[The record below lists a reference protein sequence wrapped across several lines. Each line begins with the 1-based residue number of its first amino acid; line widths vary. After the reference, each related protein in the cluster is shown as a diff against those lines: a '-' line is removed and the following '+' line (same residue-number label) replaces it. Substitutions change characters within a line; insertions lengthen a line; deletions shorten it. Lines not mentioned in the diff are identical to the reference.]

1 MTVFVRSE
9 RIFAVIN
16 MKYRN
21 LVQPKNAVKFFHYLF
36 VMIDD
41 VVSCIIY
48 MAGIKAHA
56 EVFRIPH
63 AVINRFK
70 FFERTTNLAA
80 FSCHCLQGNL
90 HFHILFHYH
99 IQSFD
104 DLRDTGFFTRA
115 HMGTRMENKC
125 LRSHRFGSL

>member
-1 MTVFVRSE
+1 MT
-9 RIFAVIN
+9 
-16 MKYRN
+16 YRN
-21 LVQPKNAVKFFHYLF
+21 LVQPKNSVKFFHYLF

-90 HFHILFHYH
+90 HFHIPVSYTHLDVYKRQIPTF
-99 IQSFD
+99 
-104 DLRDTGFFTRA
+104 LRIV
-115 HMGTRMENKC
+115 
-125 LRSHRFGSL
+125 SGSLTRVACRTAGY